1 MARPHRNDR
10 DLQGAGGGPGGAAEV
25 EPGGRPAGRFDGAR
39 RRVQGGVLLS
49 GGTLFVLEERVGAR
63 ARDGDVWREFYDRG
77 GAGKRGEPGRSLPR
91 GVGGSG
97 GDAAEAALLQTGDP

>member
-1 MARPHRNDR
+1 MARPHGNDR
-10 DLQGAGGGPGGAAEV
+10 NLQAAGGGAGGFAEV
-25 EPGGRPAGRFDGAR
+25 ELGGRRAGRFDGAR

-63 ARDGDVWREFYDRG
+63 AADGDVWREFYDRG
-77 GAGKRGEPGRSLPR
+77 SAGKRSEPGGSLQR

-97 GDAAEAALLQTGDP
+97 GDAAEA